1 MKNSRVLLIG
11 FIAALMLIFGYKL
24 YGPEENNQPK
34 TSNTIVNSS
43 EVMTEEALKADF
55 DYFMSLIKNDYP
67 YLAVNQRLNNVNFLD
82 NEPRYW
88 QSVKG
93 AKTKGEFASR
103 LSEIIGELNNGHT
116 DLIPLD
122 DQNRTRDMYYKVYSG
137 IVEEGGSLA
146 INYKPW
152 VETLKRK
159 ESVALYG
166 PLPNLNK
173 AATGEAQTQDEV
185 FPNNVET
192 QVIKDGQVAYI
203 KIKSFNFFNEKA
215 DQPTI
220 HSFIKANLSAKAL
233 VIDIRENGGGSTEY
247 FKNILVEPLLKK
259 PLSITRYNLMRSG
272 MNNKP
277 YIEAITKANPGAV
290 KPISELDPSQFPKA
304 QPEVFTIFD
313 SFISDT
319 MTYSPKNSLGFNG
332 NIYVLVSGRVYS
344 ASEAFA
350 SFCKDTGFATLIGQR
365 TGGDGYGTD
374 PALFCLPNSGII
386 GRYPLQYGMMAN
398 GEANEEVKTQPD
410 YVINQIT
417 VMNDLSLDK
426 CVQKVIE
433 LEKL

>member
-1 MKNSRVLLIG
+1 MKNSRVLFIG
-11 FIAALMLIFGYKL
+11 FIAALMLIFGYKF
-24 YGPEENNQPK
+24 YGPVENNQPK
-34 TSNTIVNSS
+34 LSATMVNQSNAI
-43 EVMTEEALKADF
+43 TEEALKADF
-55 DYFMSLIKNDYP
+55 DYFMSLIKQDYP
-67 YLAVNQRLNNVNFLD
+67 YLAVNQRLNDVNFLE
-82 NEPRYW
+82 NEARYW
-88 QSVKG
+88 QRVKG
-93 AKTKGEFASR
+93 AKTKREFATK
-103 LSEIIGELNNGHT
+103 LSEVISELNNGHT

-122 DQNRTRDMYYKVYSG
+122 DQNKMRDMYYKVYGS
-137 IVEEGGSLA
+137 IVQKGGTLGTT
-146 INYKPW
+146 YKPW

-173 AATGEAQTQDEV
+173 SATGEVQPQDEV

-192 QVIKDGQVAYI
+192 QVIKDGKVAYI
-203 KIKSFNFFNEKA
+203 KIKSFNFFNEKV

-220 HSFIKANLSAKAL
+220 HSFIKANLNAKVL

-259 PLSITRYNLMRSG
+259 TLTIVRYNLMRTG
-272 MNNKP
+272 TNNKQ
-277 YIEAITKANPGAV
+277 YIEAITKANPGV
-290 KPISELDPSQFPKA
+290 VRPIGELNPSQFPKA
-304 QPEVFTIFD
+304 KPEVFTIFD
-313 SFISDT
+313 SYVSDT
-319 MTYSPKNSLGFNG
+319 MTYSPKNSLGFKG

-410 YVINQIT
+410 YVMDQIT
-417 VMNDLSLDK
+417 VMDNISLDK